1 MSGNPALSRSKN
13 SVLPIRPSNARGTHK
28 VSIKPRKVC
37 TASVQATQAPENH
50 GCNLTGTPPQ
60 PILSGTFQNRLL
72 AAQQSQEAWLNS
84 ATQEVTTL
92 RLQHEEVRR
101 ISRQARQQVEDQQH
115 QERQRLQ
122 ELQQAFH
129 QARLVESTER
139 KRLELLREETERVR
153 LAQERQERR
162 DEADRLRREAY
173 EEERRQLEE
182 RIAEVE
188 QRRVEAKRIRLEAEE
203 AERQRLAAKA
213 AEAERQRLE
222 AAEAERRR
230 IEAEAAEAERL
241 RLEAEE
247 AERQRQEAERQRLA
261 AEAAEAE
268 RLRLEAVEAE
278 RIRRER
284 ERECA
289 VCMDRHDMSF
299 MIKVPCPHWYC
310 PEDLSDAFQNALDS
324 GRPFQCCGQEV
335 PISLLPAN
343 LLQLDFIVR
352 YDLLLLELATPN
364 RTYCSNR
371 NCGSFVPPTQY
382 QGPDI
387 ALCLAC
393 GYNTCRHCNAPHH
406 PGRDCPEDEATQQ
419 ALHLGAARGWRRC
432 PGCRNLVERI
442 DGCNHMTCQCRQ
454 EFCYVCAAIWRTC
467 SH

>member
-1 MSGNPALSRSKN
+1 M
-13 SVLPIRPSNARGTHK
+13 
-28 VSIKPRKVC
+28 
-37 TASVQATQAPENH
+37 
-50 GCNLTGTPPQ
+50 
-60 PILSGTFQNRLL
+60 
-72 AAQQSQEAWLNS
+72 
-84 ATQEVTTL
+84 
-92 RLQHEEVRR
+92 
-101 ISRQARQQVEDQQH
+101 
-115 QERQRLQ
+115 
-122 ELQQAFH
+122 
-129 QARLVESTER
+129 
-139 KRLELLREETERVR
+139 REETERVR
-153 LAQERQERR
+153 LAQERQKRR

-188 QRRVEAKRIRLEAEE
+188 RRRVEAERIRLEAEE
-203 AERQRLAAKA
+203 TERQRLAAEA
-213 AEAERQRLE
+213 AEAERRRLE

-230 IEAEAAEAERL
+230 LEAEAAEAERL

-247 AERQRQEAERQRLA
+247 AERRRQEAERRRQEAERQRLA

-289 VCMDRHDMSF
+289 VCMDRHDMDF

-324 GRPFQCCGQEV
+324 RRPFQCCGQEV

-382 QGPDI
+382 RGPDV

-406 PGRDCPEDEATQQ
+406 PERDCPEDEATQQ
-419 ALHLGAARGWRRC
+419 ALYLGAARGWRRC

-442 DGCNHMTCQCRQ
+442 DGCNHMTCQCRR
-454 EFCYVCAAIWRTC
+454 EFCYVCVAIWRTC